1 MPSWRVSARWAA
13 LAVAM
18 LAPAGCGGPHYRPP
32 PVTYLPPAVCR
43 ADLDRLHV
51 QYVAA
56 EAPEGPCPVYDAVR
70 VSADGVPWNRS
81 GLVTCDLA
89 LRLERFN
96 REVVQP
102 AAQRY
107 LHASISQLRNL
118 GTYSC
123 RGQPNGE
130 WSEHAKGDAIDIAG
144 FTLDNGDTVIVE
156 RDWRNGGPKSDF
168 LHAVA
173 RGACGLFS
181 VVLTPHTNYDHRNHI
196 HLDIGPWKDCSV

>member
-1 MPSWRVSARWAA
+1 MRWAA
-13 LAVAM
+13 LAIAL
-18 LAPAGCGGPHYRPP
+18 LAPTACAPHHRPP

-56 EAPEGPCPVYDAVR
+56 RAPEGPCPVYDAVR
-70 VSADGVPWNRS
+70 VSAAGVPWNRS

-96 REVVQP
+96 REIVQP

-107 LHASISQLRNL
+107 LHASVSQFRNL

-123 RGQPNGE
+123 RSQPNGE
-130 WSEHAKGDAIDIAG
+130 WSEHARGDAIDIAG
-144 FTLDNGDTVIVE
+144 FALDSGDTVVVE
-156 RDWRNGGPKSDF
+156 RDWHGGGPKSEF

>member
-1 MPSWRVSARWAA
+1 MPSWRVFVRCAA
-13 LAVAM
+13 LALTAF
-18 LAPAGCGGPHYRPP
+18 LPAGCGSHHRPP
-32 PVTYLPPAVCR
+32 AVTYLPPAVCR

-51 QYVAA
+51 QYVTAQ
-56 EAPEGPCPVYDAVR
+56 APDGPCPVYDPVR
-70 VSADGVPWNRS
+70 VRAAGVPWDRS

-96 REVVQP
+96 REVIQP

-107 LHASISQLRNL
+107 LHTSVSQLRNL

-130 WSEHAKGDAIDIAG
+130 WSEHAKGDAIDVAG
-144 FTLDNGDTVIVE
+144 FTLANGDTVMVE
-156 RDWRNGGPKSDF
+156 RDWRSGGPKGEF

-181 VVLTPHTNYDHRNHI
+181 VVLTPHTNYEHRNHI

>member
-1 MPSWRVSARWAA
+1 MPSWRVFARCAA
-13 LAVAM
+13 LALTAF
-18 LAPAGCGGPHYRPP
+18 LPAACGSHHRPP
-32 PVTYLPPAVCR
+32 AVTYLPPAVCR

-56 EAPEGPCPVYDAVR
+56 QAPEGPCPVYDPVR
-70 VSADGVPWNRS
+70 VRAAGVPWDRS

-96 REVVQP
+96 REVVQL

-107 LHASISQLRNL
+107 LHTSVSELRNL
-118 GTYSC
+118 GSYSC

-130 WSEHAKGDAIDIAG
+130 WSEHAKGDAIDVAG
-144 FTLDNGDTVIVE
+144 FTLVNGDTVMVE
-156 RDWRNGGPKSDF
+156 RDWRSGGPKGEF

-181 VVLTPHTNYDHRNHI
+181 VVLTPHTNYEHRNHI

>member
-1 MPSWRVSARWAA
+1 MPPRSPWLRDALLVVA
-13 LAVAM
+13 LA
-18 LAPAGCGGPHYRPP
+18 LAGCVPHHRPP
-32 PVTYLPPAVCR
+32 PVVHLSPEICL

-51 QYVAA
+51 QYVRA

-70 VSADGVPWNRS
+70 VSADGVPWNPP

-89 LRLERFN
+89 LRFN
-96 REVVQP
+96 RFVTEVVQP

-107 LHASISQLRNL
+107 LHASVTELRQF

-130 WSEHAKGDAIDIAG
+130 WSEHAKGDAIDVAG
-144 FTLDNGDTVIVE
+144 FTLDNGDVVTVE
-156 RDWRNGGPKSDF
+156 RDWRGDGPKSEF

-173 RGACGLFS
+173 RGACGLFNI
-181 VVLTPHTNYDHRNHI
+181 VLTPHTNYDHRNHV
-196 HLDIGPWKDCSV
+196 HFDIGPWKDCSV

>member
-1 MPSWRVSARWAA
+1 MSSWRVSIRWLAPVAA
-13 LAVAM
+13 L
-18 LAPAGCGGPHYRPP
+18 LALAGCGRPHYRPT

-56 EAPEGPCPVYDAVR
+56 QAPEGPCPIYDAVR
-70 VSADGVPWNRS
+70 VSADGVSWNRS

-96 REVVQP
+96 REIVQP
-102 AAQRY
+102 AARRY
-107 LHASISQLRNL
+107 LHAPVVQLNNL

-144 FTLDNGDTVIVE
+144 FTLDNGETVIVE
-156 RDWRNGGPKSDF
+156 RDWRGDGPKSEF
-168 LHAVA
+168 LRAVA

-181 VVLTPHTNYDHRNHI
+181 VVLTPHTNYEHRNHF